1 MKLLKL
7 APLAIGTFAIGT
19 DLFMI
24 TGILPLIG
32 KGLDVSLAAT
42 GALVTVFAIVSAVS
56 APILATFF
64 GHRDRRL
71 IAMASMVLFA
81 FANLLGAVSINYGLL
96 LFSRIIAA
104 VSAALYTPAATTL
117 AISKVAP
124 EHRGKAIS
132 IVTGGLTVS
141 LILGVPIGTLIGHLW
156 SWRATYLFV
165 ALIALVAL
173 VGVAI
178 WFPRMAGSLGP
189 NLRERLAPLKQP
201 MLALTLT
208 QTMIVIAGTFV
219 VYTYLGTFIAR
230 YIISTPVEITL
241 LLLIYGTGAILG
253 NFGGGRII
261 DRLGPNKLAVIAV
274 AGMAVFLGLLSVI
287 GMAAHQL
294 GDFAAILFGT
304 VLLAWATIG
313 WAFSP
318 AQYARIA
325 HTLNDQ
331 HQMQIAFALNGSAL
345 QLGAGIGALFGQ
357 WLVSKGLLTD
367 IGWGGLIFEVV
378 GLLLFVIGFKVL
390 GMNVKNQAVENQQ

>member
-42 GALVTVFAIVSAVS
+42 GALVTVFAVVSAVS
-56 APILATFF
+56 APILATLV

-71 IAMASMVLFA
+71 IAMVSMALFA
-81 FANLLGAVSINYGLL
+81 FANLFGAISINYGLL
-96 LFSRIIAA
+96 LLSRIMAA
-104 VSAALYTPAATTL
+104 GSAALYTPAATTL
-117 AISKVAP
+117 AVSKVAP

-141 LILGVPIGTLIGHLW
+141 LIMGVPIGTLIGHLW
-156 SWRATYLFV
+156 GWRATYIFV

-173 VGVAI
+173 GGVAL
-178 WFPRMAGSLGP
+178 WFPRTAGSLGP
-189 NLRERLAPLKQP
+189 SLRERLAPLAQP
-201 MLALTLT
+201 ILAVTLA

-230 YIISTPVEITL
+230 YITSIPTEIAL

-261 DRLGPNKLAVIAV
+261 DQLGPNRVAIIAV
-274 AGMAVFLGLLSVI
+274 TGMAVILGLLSVI
-287 GMAAHQL
+287 GVTAHQL
-294 GDFAAILFGT
+294 GDSVSILFGAA
-304 VLLAWATIG
+304 LLAWATIG

-318 AQYARIA
+318 AQYARLA
-325 HTLNDQ
+325 RTLDNQ
-331 HQMQIAFALNGSAL
+331 QQMQIAFALNGSAL
-345 QLGAGIGALFGQ
+345 QLGTGIGALFGQ
-357 WLVSKGLLTD
+357 WLVSKGLLAD
-367 IGWGGLIFEVV
+367 IGWGGSIFELLGLGLFVV
-378 GLLLFVIGFKVL
+378 GLRVTGRNAQRQTL
-390 GMNVKNQAVENQQ
+390 